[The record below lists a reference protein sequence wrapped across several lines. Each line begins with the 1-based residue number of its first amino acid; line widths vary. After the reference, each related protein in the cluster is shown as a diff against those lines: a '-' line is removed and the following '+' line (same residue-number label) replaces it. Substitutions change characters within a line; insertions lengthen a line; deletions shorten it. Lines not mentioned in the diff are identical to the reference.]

1 MIPNNRNK
9 KGTGFTNLSRIL
21 QASKGAR
28 LGGQV
33 ASGVQ
38 KVGQQVRG
46 QIGQASE
53 QFEQKAGEEAARFG
67 EEAVKERENAISSL
81 VPTSSGSSGVNAPQA
96 DQSEAIRN
104 ITNWRSSEYKGPT
117 QLEDYESLASRATE
131 AEQLGRLGRTS
142 GGKQELLRRFV
153 GGKDYSQGEQ
163 RLDTALLGLTGQSG
177 LSEARRLTRGLGT
190 ELAQKSGVASEQAQQ
205 LAKQAID
212 FGKDTTQSLLDKK
225 KSVLSGAE
233 YGVGGKS
240 LQDIFQEAKSKEVGR
255 AKLSD
260 DIRDFN
266 NYFQGLVASGAKT
279 KDQQKDAFYELLD
292 KAKNEGYISQDEFSN
307 LFNTKSINASDAY
320 NPEYDF
326 ISRAQKYNIDPYA
339 SLSALVTS
347 GKAAENLNLGGV
359 IASESPE
366 RARQLKL
373 LEQLAGD
380 QASQFADQGE
390 FKKGTLGFEQGT
402 PEFKLQVLDKE
413 VKKYTDD
420 LQNMNSKVPG
430 VVKTAEAV
438 LGNIIYFDPKLS
450 IHKDKRKSVYNS
462 IVGDLRQG
470 KPIDINNY
478 RYINDFGSFK
488 NKIANALMSYNN
500 LISQRDVLAKNT
512 KKATDYKTKI
522 EQEQAAIDNPYATTS
537 EETE

>member
-53 QFEQKAGEEAARFG
+53 QFEKKAGEEAAKFG
-67 EEAVKERENAISSL
+67 EEAVKERESAISSL

-190 ELAQKSGVASEQAQQ
+190 ELAQKSGVASEQARQ
-205 LAKQAID
+205 LAQQASD
-212 FGKDTTQSLLDKK
+212 FSKDTAQSLIDKK

-240 LQDIFQEAKSKEVGR
+240 LRDIFTEAESKESGR

-266 NYFQGLVASGAKT
+266 TYFQKLVASGAKT
-279 KDQQKDAFYELLD
+279 KDQQRDAFYELLD
-292 KAKNEGYISQDEFSN
+292 KAKNEGYISQGELSN
-307 LFNTKSINASDAY
+307 LFDTKSINAGDAY

-347 GKAAENLNLGGV
+347 GKAAENLNLADV
-359 IASESPE
+359 VAAESPE

-373 LEQLAGD
+373 IEQLAGD
-380 QASQFADQGE
+380 QAPEFADQGE
-390 FKKGTLGFEQGT
+390 FKKGTLGFEKGT
-402 PEFKLQVLDKE
+402 PLFKQQVLDKE
-413 VKKYTDD
+413 IKDYEKGLADVSSNIASRENKLSSEILSYIGGNTRTQ
-420 LQNMNSKVPG
+420 LMNMLRSRNPN
-430 VVKTAEAV
+430 AEAAILKAV
-438 LGNIIYFDPKLS
+438 KNTIFDTGATRRLVRSIVDLYPTKDKLS
-450 IHKDKRKSVYNS
+450 T
-462 IVGDLRQG
+462 DLG
-470 KPIDINNY
+470 KA
-478 RYINDFGSFK
+478 STFK
-488 NKIANALMSYNN
+488 NKID
-500 LISQRDVLAKNT
+500 QELAS
-512 KKATDYKTKI
+512 
-522 EQEQAAIDNPYATTS
+522 IDNPYATTP